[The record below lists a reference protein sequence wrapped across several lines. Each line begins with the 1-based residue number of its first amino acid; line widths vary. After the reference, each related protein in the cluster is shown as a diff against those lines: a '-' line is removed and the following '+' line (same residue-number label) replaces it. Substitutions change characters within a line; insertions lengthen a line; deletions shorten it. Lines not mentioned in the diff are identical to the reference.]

1 MEGINGFLPKKHE
14 KMLWQYV
21 SDRVDLEW
29 LDKKKKEH
37 QANLEKFDSIYKR
50 YKDTGEIDPEIIE
63 EMFAAYKEKMK
74 PIGLCCCDS
83 AWNELSKKCTEQ
95 GQELKAL
102 GYDTELIFQL
112 NKW

>member
-1 MEGINGFLPKKHE
+1 MEGINGFVPKKHE
-14 KMLWQYV
+14 RMLWQYV
-21 SDRVDLEW
+21 SDRVDLEL
-29 LDKKKKEH
+29 LDKDKKVY

-50 YKDTGEIDPEIIE
+50 YKDTGKIDPEVIE

-74 PIGLCCCDS
+74 PIGLCCLNS
-83 AWNELSKKCTEQ
+83 ACNELSKKCAEQ
-95 GQELKAL
+95 EQELKAL

>member
-14 KMLWQYV
+14 RMLWQYV
-21 SDRVDLEW
+21 SDRIDLEW
-29 LDKKKKEH
+29 LDKMKKEH

-50 YKDTGEIDPEIIE
+50 YKDTGEIDPEVIE
-63 EMFAAYKEKMK
+63 EMFAAYKEKMQ
-74 PIGLCCCDS
+74 PIGLCCCGS

-95 GQELKAL
+95 EQELKAL